1 MAELVLALDVADREA
16 ALRLLDRIPGVGWV
30 KLGSVLFTRTGPA
43 LIAELKARGH
53 QIFLDLK
60 WHDIPN
66 TVQGAVAQAREVGVD
81 MVTVHALG
89 GAAMIAAAK
98 AAAGDRVQVVAVTVL
113 TSHSAAE
120 LASLLGR
127 PTATPA
133 DEVLRLARLARQAGA
148 DGVVSSPLETALLRA
163 DLGPG
168 ALLVTPGI
176 RSPTDP
182 KGDQTRTA
190 TAAEAA
196 RAGSTHLVVGRP
208 VLQAADPAAAWAGLV
223 ESIR

>member
-1 MAELVLALDVADREA
+1 MAELVLALDLPDRDA
-16 ALRLLDRIPGVGWV
+16 SLRVLDRIPTVGWV

-43 LIAELKARGH
+43 LISELKGRGLRV
-53 QIFLDLK
+53 FLDLK

-66 TVQGAVAQAREVGVD
+66 TVQGAVAQARDAGVD

-89 GAAMIAAAK
+89 GPAMLAAAK
-98 AAAGDRVQVVAVTVL
+98 EAAGNGMAVVAVTVL

-120 LASLLGR
+120 LGQLLGR
-127 PTATPA
+127 AEAKPEV
-133 DEVLRLARLARQAGA
+133 EVLRLARAARQAGV
-148 DGVVSSPLETALLRA
+148 DGVVSSPLETAMLRA
-163 DLGPG
+163 ELGPA

-176 RSPTDP
+176 RGATDP

-196 RAGSTHLVVGRP
+196 SAGSTHLVVGRP
-208 VLQAADPAAAWAGLV
+208 VLQAVDPAAAWASLQG
-223 ESIR
+223 SIR